1 MQPADIIEL
10 LVDLKEEEELSR
22 NAREKIE
29 EMIYVL
35 GEEIDLELRV
45 DRVRSILDAL
55 EDQPNLPNYVRT
67 QLWHITASLEML

>member
-1 MQPADIIEL
+1 MQATDVIEL
-10 LVDLKEEEELSR
+10 LQDLKEEEDLSR
-22 NAREKIE
+22 GVQEKID

-35 GEEIDLELRV
+35 KENIDLELRV

-55 EDQPNLPNYVRT
+55 EEQPNLPNYVRT